1 MRLATLCLASC
12 SGCHINLLSLQDEF
26 LDLLAANDLVFS
38 PILMDVKE
46 PQACDLA
53 LIEGAV
59 RTEEDAEKLRA
70 LRAKA
75 QLLVA
80 MGSCAVYGGIVGL
93 GNAYENHE
101 LLKPAYENHPETT
114 DHLESDSPRATDR
127 CRRAGGLLSSRLP
140 PASASHRIILEQLAH
155 WAAACRDRFAG
166 LRRMRAHGTR

>member
-80 MGSCAVYGGIVGL
+80 MGSAWSTAESSGW
-93 GNAYENHE
+93 AT
-101 LLKPAYENHPETT
+101 PMRTT
-114 DHLESDSPRATDR
+114 SCSN
-127 CRRAGGLLSSRLP
+127 RLMRITLRP
-140 PASASHRIILEQLAH
+140 PIIL
-155 WAAACRDRFAG
+155 D
-166 LRRMRAHGTR
+166 